1 MKNFFMMKDVI
12 NSKKKI
18 EICMIPQ
25 EFRASTNQKLRQ
37 ANRRKKPAKV
47 EMRQFKMMA
56 HKCK

>member
-1 MKNFFMMKDVI
+1 
-12 NSKKKI
+12 
-18 EICMIPQ
+18 MIPQ